1 MGAAPLPTSAPAAP
15 CAAPAA
21 PAEPPAR
28 LPLGYKAKGAAHF
41 FEPGMD
47 WNSDAAISAEQWF
60 ALNYGRK
67 FKERGPPAPEEGGP
81 TRWRHQAYREQAGRW
96 GKRGGARKAFW
107 SAFNSA
113 PLKALAAA
121 DRAKAAAT
129 AAHAQLAPIP
139 ERFAEYAPPGSRIH
153 RKADGA
159 PADAAP
165 KADES
170 VSSAPPAASAVARET
185 ASAACPPEAR
195 DAPDDE
201 SESYA
206 RMDPY

>member
-1 MGAAPLPTSAPAAP
+1 MAASSVPRAGRA
-15 CAAPAA
+15 
-21 PAEPPAR
+21 
-28 LPLGYKAKGAAHF
+28 LGQ
-41 FEPGMD
+41 P
-47 WNSDAAISAEQWF
+47 
-60 ALNYGRK
+60 
-67 FKERGPPAPEEGGP
+67 
-81 TRWRHQAYREQAGRW
+81 RWRVQGLLVGVQQ
-96 GKRGGARKAFW
+96 
-107 SAFNSA
+107 A

-170 VSSAPPAASAVARET
+170 ASSAPPAASAAARET